1 MEEVPDLTLSYLA
14 APYSHPDKK
23 VVEKRME
30 TLCKVDALLMKKG
43 TFTVSPLLKHYI
55 VHHADLPTDW
65 NFWQNYSYA
74 LMCAVDQMIVV
85 MIEGWAES
93 VGVQAE
99 IEMAKRFD
107 IPIIYVNEAGEE
119 VEV

>member
-1 MEEVPDLTLSYLA
+1 MEAPDLTLSYLA
-14 APYSHPDKK
+14 APYTHPDKS

-30 TLCKVDALLMKKG
+30 TLCKVDARLMQRG
-43 TFTVSPLLKHYI
+43 IYTVSPLLKHYI

-65 NFWQNYSYA
+65 DYWKGYSDT
-74 LMCAVDQMIVV
+74 LMCAVDRVIVV
-85 MIEGWAES
+85 MMDGWKES

-99 IEMAKRFD
+99 IEMAERLG
-107 IPIIYVNEAGEE
+107 IEVEYVNEEGEF